1 MRLFVALLL
10 FVASSASGQTLLAT
24 VPIFD
29 YPQAM
34 AVNTFTDRAYVL
46 EESANVVTEIDGL
59 TNSAIKIPLPPARQ
73 QSLNGAIAIN
83 QFTNKIYVVD
93 GVNNVMSV
101 LVRCNSRG
109 HAGAGR
115 ECSGRLGGQSLH
127 QQGLRREFLGQH
139 RDRVR
144 R

>member
-101 LVRCNSRG
+101 LVGCNSRG